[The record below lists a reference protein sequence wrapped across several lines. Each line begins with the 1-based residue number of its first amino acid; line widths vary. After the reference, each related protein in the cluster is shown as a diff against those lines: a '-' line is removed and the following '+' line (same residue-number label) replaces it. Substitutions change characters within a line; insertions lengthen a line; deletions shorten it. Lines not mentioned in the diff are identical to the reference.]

1 MLNNDPYVTPERDT
15 PPEAPIVS
23 VKSWMLTMFLLAIPI
38 VNIILLFVWAFGR
51 VANPSKANYAK
62 AYLLW
67 IGIVIAIYIVFILIY
82 LFATTT
88 SN

>member
-38 VNIILLFVWAFGR
+38 VNIVLLFVWAFGR
-51 VANPSKANYAK
+51 VSNPSKANYAK
-62 AYLLW
+62 ASLLW
-67 IGIVIAIYIVFILIY
+67 MAIVIAIYLGLIAIY
-82 LFATTT
+82 IFAIG